1 MNRIIIRTFATRPK
15 PAARP
20 APIPTP
26 STIIRKVSVDD
37 ELHNSTV
44 EDFVAKTF
52 SLRKSFARLKV
63 LNKEVSVS
71 GSAHANHISRGALK
85 PNSLLNAGDVVE
97 VILPAGKKAL
107 DPVVKK
113 QMKKDLTSDI
123 LNGILYKDQHIIVV
137 NKPGGLAVQGGSKVQ
152 FNLADVFDGLK
163 FNNPDPPKLVHRLD
177 KDTTGCLILARTKE
191 SAARVSELFSR
202 EDNSSS
208 GRILKRYQALLL
220 GTPAERSG
228 TVTTGIVQYGEPPAE
243 KLTVIEWH
251 ESDESSDNEMAIK
264 KAVTSYRVLHSQKHV
279 SLVEF
284 TPMTGRKHQL
294 RLHSA
299 QVLKAPVVG
308 DYKYGEGVPKHLRSA
323 FGSIKTVPI
332 HLHLR
337 EICIKDWY
345 GPGKDFRVEA
355 PLPSHMTRTLKA
367 FNLTSE

>member
-1 MNRIIIRTFATRPK
+1 MNRIVRTFATRPK

-26 STIIRKVSVDD
+26 STIIRKVSVED

-71 GSAHANHISRGALK
+71 GSAHANHISRGTLK

-107 DPVVKK
+107 DPGVKK

-208 GRILKRYQALLL
+208 GRISKRYQALLL
-220 GTPAERSG
+220 GTPAEKSG
-228 TVTTGIVQYGEPPAE
+228 TITTGIVQYGEPPAE

-251 ESDESSDNEMAIK
+251 ESDEGSDNEMAIK

-299 QVLKAPVVG
+299 EVLKAAVVG

-367 FNLTSE
+367 FNLKSD